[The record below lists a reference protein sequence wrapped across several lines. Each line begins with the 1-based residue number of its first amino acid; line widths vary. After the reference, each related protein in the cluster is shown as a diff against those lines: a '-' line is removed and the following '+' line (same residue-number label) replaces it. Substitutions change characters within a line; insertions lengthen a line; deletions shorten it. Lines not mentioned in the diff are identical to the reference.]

1 MKVANNNGQKVL
13 CAFIQALQGRVTA
26 KDYETITGRELSE
39 HAPKYVFV
47 PMIVAGDLLDRL
59 KALKLSKRYF
69 VVFVT
74 REQLARIID
83 GERGVIDASTLA
95 RAINIGYPNY
105 LR

>member
-1 MKVANNNGQKVL
+1 MKETNNNGAKVL
-13 CAFIQALQGRVTA
+13 CAFIQALQGCVTA
-26 KDYETITGRELSE
+26 KDYKSITGRELSD
-39 HAPKYVFV
+39 HAQKYVLA
-47 PMIVAGDLLDRL
+47 PMIVTGELLERL

-95 RAINIGYPNY
+95 RAINIG
-105 LR
+105 